1 MAISRARELHLAARR
16 FRFDPL
22 GFALLAVPFGRAGTK
37 FAGWSG
43 LWDWQY
49 QWILSVAKEVFEKL
63 FGADEEGLIQ
73 RKAPVLRSLSSGT
86 GTGKSVRAHQ
96 PVIKASGDVVRADSV
111 RVGDRL
117 LGPDG
122 GARTVVS
129 LGRGRAPF
137 YRITP
142 KRGGDPFEVNAD
154 HVLTLVGT
162 GERVG
167 GQVVDVTVREWLTW
181 NAKRKHCFKLF
192 RSGPVEFP
200 DAPRAP
206 LPVAPW
212 LLGVLIGDGGLTGG
226 TPNVT
231 TPDPEIV
238 IELRGHAA
246 AMGLRV
252 SVSETHSCA
261 CYRLSGAKGAENPLT
276 AALRRLGLAV
286 KSGERF
292 IPAAYRTASVAD
304 RRALLAGLLDADG
317 SLDRGC
323 NVFDFISKSEQL
335 ADDVAFVARSVGLR
349 ATLRPRRCSGFGVTG
364 VYWRVTLSG
373 DVDLIPC
380 RVARK
385 RARPRRQKKD
395 PLRTGFSVA
404 PVGEGDYYG
413 WTLAEDPHYL
423 LGDFTVTHNSSVLL
437 PVMIFWMLAC
447 YPQSKVLAVSPS
459 REHLGDKLFANCV
472 AMLHSSPF
480 LHRYFESSVADTTIW
495 VKGHRASRVA
505 LFRTAV
511 SKEALSGTHADV
523 MMVVFDDAA
532 GVKDES
538 FVATDGARSDLQ
550 VIAIAAGQP
559 TRLDGWFWRVTHGP
573 LAELWNAQVVSL
585 LDMPGAD
592 DELRRRKAL
601 EHDGEDSTDFRV
613 MVLGLPPVSD
623 ARAYIPRTLVEKAM
637 DHELRP
643 LFSPDGVPIV
653 SFRTPVVAGLDLARE
668 GEAHNCMAFTA
679 GIDGATIRPV
689 SMSGAALSP
698 SDRAAWAIQN
708 ATQERPPYGAPVVCF
723 YDSTGLDGMFEVE
736 LERLGYAHLFVP
748 VSFSAADPKD
758 NWMNMRGALWAGFKQ
773 WLNRGGILPHDDALA
788 RLISAAK
795 AEVAVGRARARLTIT
810 PKDELGRAAGRERLD
825 ELDARMLSTLAP
837 PVSAIDPALTE
848 VDLPHLERA
857 ERVSW
862 AS

>member
-16 FRFDPL
+16 FRYDPL
-22 GFALLAVPFGRAGTK
+22 GFAMLAVPFGRAGTK
-37 FAGWSG
+37 FAGWGG
-43 LWDWQY
+43 LWDWQHK
-49 QWILSVAKEVFEKL
+49 WICGIAREVYEKL
-63 FGADEEGLIQ
+63 FGADEHGLIQ

-86 GTGKSVRAHQ
+86 GTGK
-96 PVIKASGDVVRADSV
+96 
-111 RVGDRL
+111 
-117 LGPDG
+117 
-122 GARTVVS
+122 
-129 LGRGRAPF
+129 
-137 YRITP
+137 
-142 KRGGDPFEVNAD
+142 
-154 HVLTLVGT
+154 
-162 GERVG
+162 
-167 GQVVDVTVREWLTW
+167 
-181 NAKRKHCFKLF
+181 
-192 RSGPVEFP
+192 
-200 DAPRAP
+200 
-206 LPVAPW
+206 
-212 LLGVLIGDGGLTGG
+212 
-226 TPNVT
+226 
-231 TPDPEIV
+231 
-238 IELRGHAA
+238 
-246 AMGLRV
+246 
-252 SVSETHSCA
+252 
-261 CYRLSGAKGAENPLT
+261 
-276 AALRRLGLAV
+276 
-286 KSGERF
+286 
-292 IPAAYRTASVAD
+292 
-304 RRALLAGLLDADG
+304 
-317 SLDRGC
+317 
-323 NVFDFISKSEQL
+323 
-335 ADDVAFVARSVGLR
+335 
-349 ATLRPRRCSGFGVTG
+349 
-364 VYWRVTLSG
+364 
-373 DVDLIPC
+373 
-380 RVARK
+380 
-385 RARPRRQKKD
+385 
-395 PLRTGFSVA
+395 
-404 PVGEGDYYG
+404 
-413 WTLAEDPHYL
+413 
-423 LGDFTVTHNSSVLL
+423 SSVLL

-472 AMLHSSPF
+472 ALLNASPF
-480 LHRYFESSVADTTIW
+480 LQRYFESSITDTTIW

-573 LAELWNAQVVSL
+573 LAELWHAQVVSL

-592 DELRRRKAL
+592 EELRHRKAL

-623 ARAYIPRTLVEKAM
+623 ARAYIPRTLVEQAM
-637 DHELRP
+637 KRAV
-643 LFSPDGVPIV
+643 FNADGVPVV

-668 GEAHNCMAFTA
+668 GEAHNCMAFCA

-689 SMSGAALSP
+689 AMSGTALSP

-736 LERLGYAHLFVP
+736 LQRLGYAHLFVP
-748 VSFSAADPKD
+748 VSFSEADP
-758 NWMNMRGALWAGFKQ
+758 NEHWQNMRGALWAGFKQ
-773 WLNRGGILPHDDALA
+773 WLGRGGVLPHDDALA

-810 PKDELGRAAGRERLD
+810 PKDELGQAAGRERLD

-837 PVSAIDPALTE
+837 PVSAIDPVLTE